1 MKNFYLLIA
10 LIIFVVVIWAIF
22 CTQVFLNYAQAAL
35 IVYLLGILTGVLFMV
50 RVIISKNAH
59 NDNCKKQLEKVAIN
73 SDENSLKIETLENK
87 IQSLEIALKKAL
99 EDKN

>member
-10 LIIFVVVIWAIF
+10 LIIFVVVVWAIF
-22 CTQVFLNYAQAAL
+22 CTQVFLNYAQSAL

>member
-1 MKNFYLLIA
+1 MKNFYLFIA
-10 LIIFVVVIWAIF
+10 LVIFAVVVWAIF

-35 IVYLLGILTGVLFMV
+35 IVYLLGILTGILFMV
-50 RVIISKNAH
+50 RILISKNMN
-59 NDNCKKQLEKVAIN
+59 NDKCKKQLEKVAIN
-73 SDENSLKIETLENK
+73 SDENSLKIQTLENK